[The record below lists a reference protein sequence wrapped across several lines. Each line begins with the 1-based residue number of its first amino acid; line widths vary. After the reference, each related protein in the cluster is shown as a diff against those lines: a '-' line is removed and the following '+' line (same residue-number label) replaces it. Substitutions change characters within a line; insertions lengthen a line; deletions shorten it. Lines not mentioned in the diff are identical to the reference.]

1 MISKH
6 QKTSLLK
13 LLYTEKKQTALWA
26 RRAVEPVLY
35 SLFSWMSMG
44 AASKL
49 GNLLASVP
57 SCLKILTTS
66 KTFFSY
72 VSTLPAQRWKCRGH
86 TLTFVVQNN
95 LKCRKRWWMGNYKLW
110 IASGFHIL
118 GIFKVPNLENVH
130 CCQSWPQTLS
140 IGCKW
145 RFYDFNVCTHCLS
158 HIAS

>member
-26 RRAVEPVLY
+26 WRAVEPVLY

-49 GNLLASVP
+49 GNMLASVP

-66 KTFFSY
+66 KTFFCC
-72 VSTLPAQRWKCRGH
+72 PAVKMPWH
-86 TLTFVVQNN
+86 TLTFLVQNN
-95 LKCRKRWWMGNYKLW
+95 QKYRKRCWLGNYKLS
-110 IASGFHIL
+110 IAPGFHIL
-118 GIFKVPNLENVH
+118 RIFKVSNLENVH
-130 CCQSWPQTLS
+130 CCQRWPQTQS
-140 IGCKW
+140 IWCKW
-145 RFYDFNVCTHCLS
+145 RFSDFNVCTHCLS